1 MLSAIDAGTP
11 WDDAALCKN
20 KFWANGDTDARR
32 KLIAEWRSLV
42 EARNYDLAT
51 AQTIS
56 TELKRYEPLSV
67 TPAELRQETRR
78 LTDKL
83 GAGSWPSEDVTFSV
97 MLRLPVD
104 AVPFS
109 KTSVALARY
118 RSENPTLLGTNY
130 HHLLGPSLPHQSD
143 HALMYFKRFGIL
155 DAGATGADIV
165 QILTLGSD
173 MPLDACFGDANE
185 LHFYAPRIDLEHG
198 KFDRVI
204 SLIMS
209 I

>member
-1 MLSAIDAGTP
+1 
-11 WDDAALCKN
+11 
-20 KFWANGDTDARR
+20 
-32 KLIAEWRSLV
+32 
-42 EARNYDLAT
+42 
-51 AQTIS
+51 
-56 TELKRYEPLSV
+56 
-67 TPAELRQETRR
+67 
-78 LTDKL
+78 
-83 GAGSWPSEDVTFSV
+83 
-97 MLRLPVD
+97 
-104 AVPFS
+104 
-109 KTSVALARY
+109 
-118 RSENPTLLGTNY
+118 
-130 HHLLGPSLPHQSD
+130 
-143 HALMYFKRFGIL
+143 MYFKRFGIL